1 MTQTRT
7 TDNSRTGGRLR
18 LRAGQVYRRK
28 DLANQSRAIDR
39 DLQLALNA
47 GRLHRA
53 AQGLYYAPIKTPFGD
68 APPSDQAMVEKF
80 LEDKDFLLL
89 SPNNYNSLR
98 LGTTQL
104 YNLSVVYN
112 HKRHGRF
119 SLGNRV
125 FDFRVKPA
133 YPRQLNEEFLWVDML
148 NNLDEL
154 AEDTDMLL
162 VNARASVARFG
173 ETRLKRAMTKY
184 GSEKTKRLTRDWF
197 DV

>member
-1 MTQTRT
+1 MTQART
-7 TDNSRTGGRLR
+7 TDSLRPGGRLR
-18 LRAGQVYRRK
+18 LRAGRVYRRK
-28 DLANQSRAIDR
+28 DLANQSTAIDR

-47 GRLHRA
+47 GRLYRA

-80 LEDKDFLLL
+80 LGDKDFLLF
-89 SPNNYNSLR
+89 SPNNYNSLC

-119 SLGNRV
+119 PLGNRV

-148 NNLDEL
+148 NNLDDL

-162 VNARASVARFG
+162 VNARASVGRFDKG
-173 ETRLKRAMTKY
+173 RLKRAMTKY
-184 GSEKTKRLTRDWF
+184 GSEKTKRLTRGWL